1 MPRIGLS
8 VFALA
13 WMAGAAYLV
22 QLSAHVVKTTCPDP
36 PPPGGAHGGC
46 EVAARSFEWNPA
58 LVVHVAGAVLLTVAA
73 MAVWRGRWRLVIVAA
88 VLGMAALAPVTWED
102 VVRPVAVP

>member
-1 MPRIGLS
+1 MSKLALS

-13 WMAGAAYLV
+13 WIAGAAYLA

-36 PPPGGAHGGC
+36 PPKGGVHSGC
-46 EVAARSFEWNPA
+46 EVAARSFDWHPA
-58 LVVHVAGAVLLTVAA
+58 LAVHLTGAVLLTVAA
-73 MAVWRGRWRLVIVAA
+73 IALWRGNRRLLVVAG
-88 VLGMAALAPVTWED
+88 VLGLAALAPVTWED